1 MAKRS
6 NNRSKNEDVKEF
18 MFTNSKGITVKLTG
32 VPPLVIPMIA
42 DSIDYPE
49 KPTYSIETVTGD
61 VEIHEHD
68 ETTLATDEDK
78 EVWAK
83 YQLAYENAEEELTA
97 KMLNAILIE
106 GVFVEEIT
114 SAERWIKR
122 QQLMGI
128 PVSDDEEERLLHYKQ
143 SEIARSSSDIEFIMD
158 KVMELTGVNPEDLA
172 LARSSFQDPVEPEPQ
187 AGEGEGS

>member
-1 MAKRS
+1 MYNCA
-6 NNRSKNEDVKEF
+6 
-18 MFTNSKGITVKLTG
+18 
-32 VPPLVIPMIA
+32 
-42 DSIDYPE
+42 
-49 KPTYSIETVTGD
+49 
-61 VEIHEHD
+61 
-68 ETTLATDEDK
+68 DK